1 MGRYSRR
8 LIGGYAALLGAA
20 AVVILVMVLTR
31 PSGGGPA
38 NAVHR
43 AAPANPKAAPTTL
56 AHSSAKAKPAARP
69 KAKRAAAAP
78 RAAKPVHVGP
88 LPLAG
93 HVKPWRG
100 DGTSY
105 VASVRSRWLAVYSA
119 PRPQRPSLFLR
130 NHDQIGSPRAL
141 LVHTERKH
149 WVRVFLPRRPNGV
162 TGWIPRKAVRLLKNP
177 YRIQVRLRAHR
188 LVLWKGD
195 RVVLRTRTVV
205 GKPSTPTPTGTFFV
219 TDLLR
224 PSDPNG
230 AYGPYA
236 FNLSAHSR
244 VFFHFA
250 GGDGVVAIHGTDA
263 PWLLGQSASHGCV
276 RVGNPVIRRLARV
289 LPLGTPVVIR
299 R

>member
-20 AVVILVMVLTR
+20 ALIIAVVLLTR
-31 PSGGGPA
+31 PSGGTHDA
-38 NAVHR
+38 AHR
-43 AAPANPKAAPTTL
+43 AAPAKPTAAPAAGAPSRSGTT
-56 AHSSAKAKPAARP
+56 AKVPPAPRQNRVGGTHAKKPA
-69 KAKRAAAAP
+69 
-78 RAAKPVHVGP
+78 HVAP

-105 VASVRSRWLAVYSA
+105 VANARKSWLAVYSA

-130 NHDQIGSPRAL
+130 NRDTIGSAACACWSVRSNRGWVPKKS
-141 LVHTERKH
+141 VH
-149 WVRVFLPRRPNGV
+149 
-162 TGWIPRKAVRLLKNP
+162 LLKNP

-188 LVLWKGD
+188 LVLWKSD
-195 RVVLRTRTVV
+195 HVVLRTKTVV
-205 GKPSTPTPTGTFFV
+205 GKASTPTPTGMFFV

-224 PSDPNG
+224 PHDPNG
-230 AYGPYA
+230 SYGPYA

-276 RVGNPVIRRLARV
+276 RVRNAVIRRLARV
-289 LPLGTPVVIR
+289 LPLGTPVLIR
-299 R
+299 Q

>member
-8 LIGGYAALLGAA
+8 LIGGDA
-20 AVVILVMVLTR
+20 
-31 PSGGGPA
+31 
-38 NAVHR
+38 
-43 AAPANPKAAPTTL
+43 
-56 AHSSAKAKPAARP
+56 
-69 KAKRAAAAP
+69 
-78 RAAKPVHVGP
+78 
-88 LPLAG
+88 
-93 HVKPWRG
+93 
-100 DGTSY
+100 
-105 VASVRSRWLAVYSA
+105 
-119 PRPQRPSLFLR
+119 
-130 NHDQIGSPRAL
+130 AL

-219 TDLLR
+219 TDLLK

-230 AYGPYA
+230 SYGPYA

-250 GGDGVVAIHGTDA
+250 GGDGVVAIHGTDE

-299 R
+299 Q

>member
-8 LIGGYAALLGAA
+8 LIGGYAALLCAA
-20 AVVILVMVLTR
+20 ALIIAVVLLTR
-31 PSGGGPA
+31 PSGGTHDA
-38 NAVHR
+38 AHR
-43 AAPANPKAAPTTL
+43 AAPAKPTAAPAAGAPSRSGTT
-56 AHSSAKAKPAARP
+56 AKVPPAPRQNRVGGTHAKKPA
-69 KAKRAAAAP
+69 
-78 RAAKPVHVGP
+78 HVAP

-105 VASVRSRWLAVYSA
+105 VANARKSWLAVYSA

-130 NHDQIGSPRAL
+130 NRDTIGSPRAL
-141 LVHTERKH
+141 LVHTERKD
-149 WVRVFLPRRPNGV
+149 WVRVFLPRRPNGI
-162 TGWIPRKAVRLLKNP
+162 TGWVPKKSVHLLKNP

-188 LVLWKGD
+188 LVLWKSD
-195 RVVLRTRTVV
+195 HVVLRTKTVV
-205 GKPSTPTPTGTFFV
+205 GKASTPTPTGMFFV

-224 PSDPNG
+224 PHDPNG
-230 AYGPYA
+230 SYGPYA

-276 RVGNPVIRRLARV
+276 RVRNAVIRRLARV
-289 LPLGTPVVIR
+289 LPLGTPVLIR
-299 R
+299 Q

>member
-1 MGRYSRR
+1 MGGYSRR
-8 LIGGYAALLGAA
+8 LIGGLVALVGAA
-20 AVVILVMVLTR
+20 AVILAVVLLTR
-31 PSGGGPA
+31 PSGSHQQA
-38 NAVHR
+38 RR
-43 AAPANPKAAPTTL
+43 AAPARPKPAPTRVHRT
-56 AHSSAKAKPAARP
+56 SPRKPVPRKQRSGARKP
-69 KAKRAAAAP
+69 
-78 RAAKPVHVGP
+78 AKPVRVAP

-105 VASVRSRWLAVYSA
+105 VAAARKQWLAVYSA

-130 NHDQIGSPRAL
+130 NRDQIGSPRAL

-162 TGWIPRKAVRLLKNP
+162 TGWVPRKVVRLLKNP
-177 YRIQVRLRAHR
+177 YRIQVRLHAHR
-188 LVLWKGD
+188 LLVWKGK
-195 RVVLRTRTVV
+195 RLFLRAKTVV
-205 GKPSTPTPTGTFFV
+205 GKASTPTPTGMFFI

-224 PSDPNG
+224 PPDPHG
-230 AYGPYA
+230 TYGPYA

-250 GGDGVVAIHGTDA
+250 GGDGVVAIHGTDQ

-276 RVGNPVIRRLARV
+276 RVRNAVIRRLAHV
-289 LPLGTPVVIR
+289 LPLGTPVMIR
-299 R
+299 Q